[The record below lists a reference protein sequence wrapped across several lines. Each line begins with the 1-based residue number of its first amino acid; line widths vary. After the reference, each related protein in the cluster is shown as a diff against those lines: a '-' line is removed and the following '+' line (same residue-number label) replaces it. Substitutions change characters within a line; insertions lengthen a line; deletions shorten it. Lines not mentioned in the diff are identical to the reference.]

1 MKNRTDVFFYIP
13 QMEDL
18 WFRKALLADPE
29 TMSYNN
35 AWGGT
40 IPFPQEEWGKWYEN
54 WVKNPC
60 KCYYRYIAAGKS
72 RSFVGEAAW
81 HYDADRG
88 IYLTDVII
96 LARCRGRG
104 YGRAGLEL
112 LCAAA
117 REAGIRELYDDIAI
131 DNPGVSLFLR
141 CGFREEYRTDEI
153 VMLKKV
159 L

>member
-1 MKNRTDVFFYIP
+1 MKNRTDVFFHIP
-13 QMEDL
+13 QLEDL
-18 WFRKALLADPE
+18 WFREALLTDPD

-40 IPFPQEEWGKWYEN
+40 IPFPHEKWGEWYKN
-54 WVKNPC
+54 WVKKPD
-60 KCYYRYIAAGKS
+60 KCFYRYIAAGKS

-153 VMLKKV
+153 VMLKKF

>member
-1 MKNRTDVFFYIP
+1 
-13 QMEDL
+13 
-18 WFRKALLADPE
+18 
-29 TMSYNN
+29 
-35 AWGGT
+35 
-40 IPFPQEEWGKWYEN
+40 
-54 WVKNPC
+54 
-60 KCYYRYIAAGKS
+60 
-72 RSFVGEAAW
+72 VGEAAW

-104 YGRAGLEL
+104 YGRAGLQL

-141 CGFREEYRTDEI
+141 CGFREECRTDEI
-153 VMLKKV
+153 VMVKKV